1 MHKRYI
7 AGIDPNDIEGLNA
20 AYQKF
25 NTFSKR
31 LSSSYMVLTSGAQ
44 VYDRAILAGHS
55 ERTAGWITLG
65 TLAGLYL
72 LMQTEYA
79 QHALRRVGYDDIMPH
94 VNRAVRNEAEHM
106 AGTLAEA
113 GFKGGVTQA
122 KNISIAKKVANA
134 VSGFY
139 RRMVDDPSTF
149 LNAGLNETLEEVTE
163 EITED
168 TMMMLGAAFS
178 NLGLTDS
185 EGRYGFSDIDWKH
198 TMERYTM
205 SAAGGFVGGATNH
218 LKFLPWNK
226 MHGSL
231 QRNRQSDRLLQ
242 SVYEFGA
249 AEVHQAIDRANFSA
263 YINPE
268 MSTTLDESKAARG
281 ETAFLD
287 ASNGRQS

>member
-1 MHKRYI
+1 MAAWGKSNNWEVSEYSKNSMFTFENFANLTMDVFMQLGQQVNIAQFPQALGMHKSYI
-7 AGIDPNDIEGLNA
+7 AGIDPSDIEGLNA

-25 NTFSKR
+25 NNFSKR

-44 VYDRAILAGHS
+44 VYDRAIMAGHS

-65 TLAGLYL
+65 TLAGLYG

-94 VNRAVRNEAEHM
+94 VNRAVQNEAQVMTRE
-106 AGTLAEA
+106 LAEA
-113 GFKGGVTQA
+113 GFTGGLTTQQ
-122 KNISIAKKVANA
+122 NVSIARKVANA
-134 VSGFY
+134 VSGMY

-168 TMMMLGAAFS
+168 ALMSLGAIAT
-178 NLGLTDS
+178 NLGLTSS
-185 EGRYGFSDIDWKH
+185 EGNYGFSDIDWKH

-231 QRNRQSDRLLQ
+231 QRNRQSDRLL
-242 SVYEFGA
+242 
-249 AEVHQAIDRANFSA
+249 
-263 YINPE
+263 
-268 MSTTLDESKAARG
+268 
-281 ETAFLD
+281 
-287 ASNGRQS
+287 